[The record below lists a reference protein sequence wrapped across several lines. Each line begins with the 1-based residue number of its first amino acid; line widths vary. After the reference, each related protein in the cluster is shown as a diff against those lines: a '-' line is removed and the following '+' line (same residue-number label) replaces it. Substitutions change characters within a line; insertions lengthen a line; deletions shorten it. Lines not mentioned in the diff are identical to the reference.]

1 MRFSHI
7 QLFNQGL
14 QSFSRIQADNLKI
27 QEQIS
32 RGQRVLTPSDDPIAS
47 TRIQKLQDELTQNEQ
62 FQNNI
67 RSIEL
72 QLRAQETHIDGA
84 EKILMRARDLTVQAG
99 SGALS
104 HADRQAIATE
114 IRSIREQMLAVANA
128 RDGSGKFVFA
138 GYQTNTPPYVEQ
150 PDGRVQYIGDEGER
164 NLSISS
170 TTNMSLTTKARSVFT
185 DIASLGETFAT
196 RADPNNRAEPPATI
210 SLGEITDQNVFDD
223 FFQNL
228 PDDFTVVF
236 QDPPTIYSIVRRSD
250 GAIIDSEPYVSG
262 EDITVSGMTFAITGA
277 PMAGDR
283 FIVESRATQSVF
295 ETFDKLL
302 VGLEKLGDSGPE
314 SIELS
319 EVIGSSLESMD
330 NTLNQMLQARTS
342 IGSRLNVAENTLN
355 VHLDVELLNQEILSD
370 IRDLDYEEAIS
381 RLSYQSF
388 ILEAAQQSF
397 SRIANLSL
405 FNFLR

>member
-14 QSFSRIQADNLKI
+14 QSFSRIQADNLHT

-32 RGQRVLTPSDDPIAS
+32 SGRRVLVPSDDPIAS
-47 TRIQKLQDELTQNEQ
+47 TRIQKLQTELTQNEQ

-72 QLRAQETHIDGA
+72 QLNAQETHIDGA
-84 EKILMRARDLTVQAG
+84 EQVLMRARDLTVQAG

-104 HADRQAIATE
+104 FSDRQAIATE
-114 IRSIREQMLAVANA
+114 IRSIREQMLDIANA
-128 RDGSGKFVFA
+128 RDGGGKFVFA
-138 GYQTNTPPYVEQ
+138 GYQTNKPPYVEQ
-150 PDGRVQYIGDEGER
+150 PDGRIQYVGDEGQR
-164 NLSISS
+164 NLSISA
-170 TTNMSLTTKARSVFT
+170 TTSMSLTTRARSIFT
-185 DIASLGETFAT
+185 DIASLGDTFAT
-196 RADPNNRAEPPATI
+196 RADPDNRAVPPATI
-210 SLGEITDQNVFDD
+210 SLGEITDQNVFDN

-228 PDDFTVVF
+228 ADDFTVVF
-236 QDPPTIYSIVRRSD
+236 QDPPTLYSIVRRSD
-250 GAIIDSEPYVSG
+250 GAIIDTEPYVSG
-262 EDITVSGMTFAITGA
+262 GDITVSGMTFAITGA

-302 VGLEKLGDSGPE
+302 SGLERLGDTGPE

-319 EVIGSSLESMD
+319 QVIGASLESMD
-330 NTLNQMLQARTS
+330 NTLSQMLQARTS
-342 IGSRLNVAENTLN
+342 IGSRLNVAETTLN
-355 VHLDVELLNQEILSD
+355 VHQDVELLNQKILSD
-370 IRDLDYEEAIS
+370 IRDLDYEDAIS

-388 ILEAAQQSF
+388 VLEAAQKSF
-397 SRIANLSL
+397 SRIANMSL
-405 FNFLR
+405 FNFL

>member
-7 QLFNQGL
+7 QLFSQGP
-14 QSFSRIQADNLKI
+14 QSFSRIQADNLRI

-32 RGQRVLTPSDDPIAS
+32 SGQKILVPSDDPIAS

-67 RSIEL
+67 RSIQL
-72 QLRAQETHIDGA
+72 QLQAQETHIDAA

-99 SGALS
+99 SGALT
-104 HADRQAIATE
+104 HADRQAIAKE
-114 IRSIREQMLAVANA
+114 IQSIRDQMLSVANA
-128 RDGSGKFVFA
+128 RDGGGNFVFA
-138 GYQTNTPPYVEQ
+138 GYQTNKAPYVEQ
-150 PDGRVQYIGDEGER
+150 ADGRVEYVGDEGER
-164 NLSISS
+164 NLTISS
-170 TTNMSLTTKARSVFT
+170 TTTMSLTTKARSIFT
-185 DIASLGETFAT
+185 DIASLGDTFAT
-196 RADPNNRAEPPATI
+196 RANPNNRSEPPATI
-210 SLGEITDQNVFDD
+210 SVGEITDQSTFDS

-228 PDDFTVVF
+228 PDDFTVSF
-236 QDPPTIYSIVRRSD
+236 QDPPTFYSIVRRSD
-250 GAIIDSEPYVSG
+250 GAIVDSGPYVSG
-262 EDITVSGMTFAITGA
+262 DDITIEGMTFTITGS
-277 PMAGDR
+277 PMSGDQ
-283 FIVESRATQSVF
+283 FVVESRATQSVF

-302 VGLEKLGDSGPE
+302 VGLEQLGDSGPE

-319 EVIGSSLESMD
+319 EVIGASLDSMD

-342 IGSRLNVAENTLN
+342 VGSRLNVAENTLN

-388 ILEAAQQSF
+388 VLEAAQQSF

>member
-14 QSFSRIQADNLKI
+14 QSFNRIQGDNLRL

-32 RGQRVLTPSDDPIAS
+32 SGRRVLTPSDDPIAA

-67 RSIEL
+67 RSIDL

-84 EKILMRARDLTVQAG
+84 EQILMRARDLTVQAG
-99 SGALS
+99 SGALT

-114 IRSIREQMLAVANA
+114 ISSIRDEMLAIANA
-128 RDGSGKFVFA
+128 RDGSGKYVFS
-138 GYQTNTPPYVEQ
+138 GYQTNTPPYAETS
-150 PDGRVQYIGDEGER
+150 DGRIQYIGDDGER
-164 NLSISS
+164 KLTISS
-170 TTNMSLTTKARSVFT
+170 TTTMSLTSKARAIFT
-185 DIASLGETFAT
+185 DISSIGNTFAT
-196 RADPNNRAEPPATI
+196 RADETNEAVPPATI
-210 SLGEITDQNVFDD
+210 SLGEITDPSTFDS

-228 PDDFTVVF
+228 PDDFIIVF
-236 QDPPTIYSIVRRSD
+236 QNPPTEYDILRRS
-250 GAIIDSEPYVSG
+250 GGTFASSQPYVSG
-262 EDITVSGMTFAITGA
+262 EDITIEGMTFSITGSPA
-277 PMAGDR
+277 AGDR
-283 FIVESRATQSVF
+283 FNIESRATQSVF

-302 VGLEKLGDSGPE
+302 LGLETLGDSGPD
-314 SIELS
+314 SIALS
-319 EVIGSSLESMD
+319 QVIGSSLESMD

-355 VHLDVELLNQEILSD
+355 VHKDVELLNQEILSD
-370 IRDLDYEEAIS
+370 IRDIDYEEAIS

-388 ILEAAQQSF
+388 VLEAAQQSF

>member
-14 QSFSRIQADNLKI
+14 QSFSRIQSDNQKI

-47 TRIQKLQDELTQNEQ
+47 VRIQKLQDELTQNEQ

-67 RSIEL
+67 RSIDL
-72 QLRAQETHIDGA
+72 QLRAQETHIEGA

-99 SGALS
+99 SGALT

-138 GYQTNTPPYVEQ
+138 GYQTNIPPYVEQ
-150 PDGRVQYIGDEGER
+150 SDGRIQYVGDEGER
-164 NLSISS
+164 NLSIS
-170 TTNMSLTTKARSVFT
+170 TTTTMSLTTKARSIFT
-185 DIASLGETFAT
+185 DIASLGSTFAT
-196 RADPNNRAEPPATI
+196 HADANNLAEPPATI
-210 SLGEITDQNVFDD
+210 SLGEITDEAAFDN
-223 FFQNL
+223 FFNNL
-228 PDDFTVVF
+228 PDDFIIVF
-236 QDPPTIYSIVRRSD
+236 QDPPTAFDIRQRSGGTYAAD
-250 GAIIDSEPYVSG
+250 QPFVSG
-262 EDITVSGMTFAITGA
+262 EDITIEGMTFSIIGA
-277 PMAGDR
+277 PEARDR
-283 FIVESRATQSVF
+283 FNIESRATQSVF

-302 VGLEKLGDSGPE
+302 VGLEKLGDTGPE

-319 EVIGSSLESMD
+319 DVIGSSLESMD

-370 IRDLDYEEAIS
+370 IRDLDFEEAIS

-388 ILEAAQQSF
+388 VLEAAQQSF